1 MFSFQSLVL
10 ATLWLACCAHSSTQA
25 HTKNAAFE
33 AALDCADNQ
42 WSTNTVISRANTAT
56 FYNATERWDIYAPP
70 SYQMAISPAT
80 EADVVKAVS
89 VKSTIQIHIQYQAWH
104 TDGRDLHLGQPGE
117 KIRRALLGHRWS
129 PRVLYHPG

>member
-10 ATLWLACCAHSSTQA
+10 ATLWLACCAHGSTQA

-89 VKSTIQIHIQYQAWH
+89 QVKSTIQISNARQGILT
-104 TDGRDLHLGQPGE
+104 TDVTYLGQPGE
-117 KIRRALLGHRWS
+117 RIRRALLGHRWS
-129 PRVLYHPG
+129 PRVLDYPG